1 MQGWRLGGVEAA
13 VQHRQG
19 QGRAPPQGRRQG
31 RLRRQPLRQGG
42 AGEEEERPRKPGMI
56 MHHPVPPRDL
66 CVASIKV
73 EDSQHRSLTVYCSYY
88 RCERV

>member
-1 MQGWRLGGVEAA
+1 MQGGRVGGVEDA

-42 AGEEEERPRKPGMI
+42 AGAKDIIARRNPGMI
-56 MHHPVPPRDL
+56 GWLVHRGTPSPYKRWRPV
-66 CVASIKV
+66 
-73 EDSQHRSLTVYCSYY
+73 
-88 RCERV
+88 